1 MTDDEKKISKTQSV
15 SITLASILSA
25 IINGI
30 VGYIAVYFFKPVWE
44 KSLNGGMVKRNN
56 YEREISKRNTGCR
69 KNHIILC

>member
-1 MTDDEKKISKTQSV
+1 MTDDDKKISKIQSV

-44 KSLNGGMVKRNN
+44 KIVKWWHGK
-56 YEREISKRNTGCR
+56 EE
-69 KNHIILC
+69 